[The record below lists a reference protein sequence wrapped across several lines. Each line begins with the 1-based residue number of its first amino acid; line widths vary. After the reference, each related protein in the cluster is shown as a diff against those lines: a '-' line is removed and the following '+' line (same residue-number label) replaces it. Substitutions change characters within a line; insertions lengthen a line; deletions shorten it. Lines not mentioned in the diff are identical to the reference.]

1 MKNRAGAFQKKA
13 RTIYSLFHSRAE
25 SVNVGLRD
33 RQGKLNSVSQHS
45 IIVCDNR
52 FSNCIRATATEV
64 GAVTKRLARDSILLT
79 ATSGG
84 FNIQFTNLKEG
95 VGSESRYEGPRPIS
109 KSFTDKT
116 LTVYSDLSDCFF
128 HVYIIPDEGSFVK
141 GYFEFILSFLESAH
155 KGLDDDADGRAKADE
170 DEASKDEDGKV

>member
-1 MKNRAGAFQKKA
+1 MVHTG
-13 RTIYSLFHSRAE
+13 LFHSSTP

-33 RQGKLNSVSQHS
+33 RQGELDSVSQNI
-45 IIVCDNR
+45 IIVCNDLLRNH
-52 FSNCIRATATEV
+52 IRASCRVVRAVAERLTRYAVVVTTVTA
-64 GAVTKRLARDSILLT
+64 RC
-79 ATSGG
+79 G
-84 FNIQFTNLKEG
+84 FDVKLTNLEEG
-95 VGSESRYEGPRPIS
+95 DRSSSHYESPS
-109 KSFTDKT
+109 VSSSLTDKT

-170 DEASKDEDGKV
+170 DEASKDEDGKI